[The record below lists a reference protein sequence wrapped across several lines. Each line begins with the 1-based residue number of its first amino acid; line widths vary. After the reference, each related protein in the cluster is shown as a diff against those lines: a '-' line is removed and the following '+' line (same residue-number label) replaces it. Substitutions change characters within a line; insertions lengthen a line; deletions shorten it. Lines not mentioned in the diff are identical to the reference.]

1 MFSTRATPG
10 QGCNCLQRTRR
21 TSCLFHISFKKNSL
35 HCSLLLFRRKK
46 MAPLCRK
53 CPSRSRQTAALS
65 RGGLRLQNKSKL
77 LNYFGV
83 YFTSG
88 AAPPFL
94 SATRWGH
101 TQSSSGIC
109 SANALSENLGNGKDT
124 HARYGLS
131 TFRDFLPGKNTSP
144 VGVATGEV
152 KIFEKIK
159 FNSLVGCFN
168 VVRRGIFLLPG
179 SPI

>member
-109 SANALSENLGNGKDT
+109 PACAFSLEPWQRQRYARAIWAVNFSRLFACGKRT
-124 HARYGLS
+124 YTYNIYCR
-131 TFRDFLPGKNTSP
+131 TKN
-144 VGVATGEV
+144 
-152 KIFEKIK
+152 F
-159 FNSLVGCFN
+159 
-168 VVRRGIFLLPG
+168 
-179 SPI
+179 

>member
-109 SANALSENLGNGKDT
+109 SACAFSLEPWQRQRYARAIWAVNFSRLFARRKHSASPNGQW
-124 HARYGLS
+124 RS
-131 TFRDFLPGKNTSP
+131 
-144 VGVATGEV
+144 
-152 KIFEKIK
+152 EKI
-159 FNSLVGCFN
+159 
-168 VVRRGIFLLPG
+168 
-179 SPI
+179 

>member
-109 SANALSENLGNGKDT
+109 SACAFSLEPWQRQRYARAMRVVNFSRLLELGKRNYT
-124 HARYGLS
+124 YNIYRRS
-131 TFRDFLPGKNTSP
+131 
-144 VGVATGEV
+144 
-152 KIFEKIK
+152 KIFEKNI
-159 FNSLVGCFN
+159 
-168 VVRRGIFLLPG
+168 I
-179 SPI
+179 

>member
-131 TFRDFLPGKNTSP
+131 TFRDF
-144 VGVATGEV
+144 
-152 KIFEKIK
+152 
-159 FNSLVGCFN
+159 
-168 VVRRGIFLLPG
+168 
-179 SPI
+179 

>member
-77 LNYFGV
+77 LNYFSV

-101 TQSSSGIC
+101 TQPSSGIC
-109 SANALSENLGNGKDT
+109 PACAFSFRTLATAKIRTRDMDCQLF
-124 HARYGLS
+124 A
-131 TFRDFLPGKNTSP
+131 TFRPAKTLRQSEWPQAK
-144 VGVATGEV
+144 
-152 KIFEKIK
+152 
-159 FNSLVGCFN
+159 
-168 VVRRGIFLLPG
+168 
-179 SPI
+179 